1 MFDEREI
8 LKGII
13 DLHVHAGPSVAN
25 RAVDAADMLKEA
37 IVAGYRGFLVKDQQL
52 HGPVQRPGA
61 GRGHQHG
68 R

>member
-25 RAVDAADMLKEA
+25 RAVDAADRT
-37 IVAGYRGFLVKDQQL
+37 GQ
-52 HGPVQRPGA
+52 PGES
-61 GRGHQHG
+61 GS
-68 R
+68 